1 MIENKDRNAHGMN
14 SKYAVAEQ
22 LKQGFFFLPLFTSYL
37 NPVSLELNGPRSVRF
52 SPAAAGWLR
61 NGQSKQMK

>member
-22 LKQGFFFLPLFTSYL
+22 LKQGFFLPPLFH
-37 NPVSLELNGPRSVRF
+37 
-52 SPAAAGWLR
+52 
-61 NGQSKQMK
+61 